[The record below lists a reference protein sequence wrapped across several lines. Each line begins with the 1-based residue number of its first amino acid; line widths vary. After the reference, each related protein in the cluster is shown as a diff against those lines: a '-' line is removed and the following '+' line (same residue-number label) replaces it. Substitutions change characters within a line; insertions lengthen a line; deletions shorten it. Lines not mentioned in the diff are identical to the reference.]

1 MKSRWEAWLRELA
14 RSGKGGVTLDAA
26 SRGRKYVLTIN
37 LPGDYTAATLAGRV
51 RSSPDAP
58 GDPLATFA
66 IGTPSLAAG
75 VTSFECTLAAGT
87 GAGSTGILPA
97 DSDADGREEFPV
109 EFELT
114 PSGGDLELL
123 FGAVLPL
130 TGKI

>member
-1 MKSRWEAWLRELA
+1 MKSRWDAWLRELA

-26 SRGRKYVLTIN
+26 SRGRTYVLTIN

-75 VTSFECTLAAGT
+75 RYRLFCSLQAGT
-87 GAGSTGILPA
+87 PESHEDRGMA
-97 DSDADGREEFPV
+97 FV
-109 EFELT
+109 
-114 PSGGDLELL
+114 LE
-123 FGAVLPL
+123 VR
-130 TGKI
+130 